1 MIHRLVTMRSRTT
14 TKTLSHKS
22 KTPAFTGV
30 FFMVER
36 VENYIFSAS
45 SFSNAFWSRT
55 NTSSF
60 PRIYAHSNA
69 PGENSIPERA
79 TRRGQRMNPFLY
91 HFSEICPR
99 SGFLISSRVEKSVF
113 SRVRDASSRAVR
125 TSCSVSTFIFGFRKR
140 LTLYSCRV

>member
-14 TKTLSHKS
+14 TKTLSHKN

-30 FFMVER
+30 LFMVGR
-36 VENYIFSAS
+36 VKNYTSAS
-45 SFSNAFWSRT
+45 SFSKAFWSRV
-55 NTSSF
+55 NVSSF